1 MKFAGLV
8 LKSALRNK
16 RRTTLTV
23 LGLGASLFLL
33 VTLHTVLYELQA
45 TTVTP
50 ESDLRLI
57 TRHAVSIANW
67 IPIAYKEQIRQIPGV
82 KDVMTSHWFGGIY
95 IDERNF
101 FAQFA
106 DDADKV
112 FKFYPEFKIDPGQ
125 REAFERQRTAAVA
138 GVRLLKRFGWKIGDR
153 ITLKGTFF
161 AFDLELLLA
170 GSFTSPNAPDEA
182 VLVFH
187 YDYLNEMMKKNMS
200 VHDVAGFYVIQ
211 AESMGAVPR
220 IAEAVDGKFRNS
232 SAPTKTES
240 EKAFQLS
247 FSGMLGNVKLLIGG
261 ISAVVVFTVLLVTAA
276 TMAMTI
282 RERTAEVA
290 VLKTLGYTSGLIFS
304 LLLAEA
310 LTISALGGLLGC
322 GAAKLLYST
331 ADLQTLSGGWIVQLR
346 VQPEAIIFG
355 LLLAAF
361 IGAAAAAVPGW
372 RACRLP
378 IADALRHVG

>member
-1 MKFAGLV
+1 MKFAALV
-8 LKSALRNK
+8 LKSTLRNR
-16 RRTTLTV
+16 RRTILTV

-45 TTVTP
+45 TTITA

-67 IPIAYKEQIRQIPGV
+67 MPLAYKEQIRQIPGV

-106 DDADKV
+106 DDADKL
-112 FKFYPEFKIDPGQ
+112 FKFYSEWKIDPAQ
-125 REAFERQRTAAVA
+125 RETFERERTAAVA
-138 GVRLLKRFGWKIGDR
+138 GVRLFKRFGWKIGDR

-161 AFDLELLLA
+161 PFDVELKLV
-170 GSFTSPNAPDEA
+170 GMYTSPNLPDEA

-187 YDYLNEMMKKNMS
+187 YDYLNEMMVKTMRAR
-200 VHDVAGFYVIQ
+200 DVAGFYVIQ
-211 AESMGAVPR
+211 AESLEAVPR
-220 IAEAVDGKFRNS
+220 IAQTVDEKFHNS
-232 SAPTKTES
+232 TAPTKTET

-247 FSGMLGNVKLLIGG
+247 FSSMLGNVKLFIGA

-290 VLKTLGYTSGLIFS
+290 ILKTLGYTSGLVFT

-310 LTISALGGLLGC
+310 LSIAVLGGLLGC
-322 GAAKLLYST
+322 GGARLLYST
-331 ADLQTLSGGWIVQLR
+331 ADLQQLTGGWIIQLR
-346 VQPEAIIFG
+346 VQPEG
-355 LLLAAF
+355 LALGMALAAV
-361 IGAAAAAVPGW
+361 IGTAASAVPAW
-372 RACRLP
+372 RACRMP
-378 IADALRHVG
+378 IAEALRHVG